1 MKTYKIF
8 FTDGF
13 KVSLVKDPAIEET
26 LLKFSKEEE
35 EKLHFFNDEKRIIYS
50 VAMIPNKLIFR
61 KDIKG
66 EPAQVFYDEK
76 AIEDFQQAYFRKSD
90 LSTNINHSEFNTQG
104 VFPFENWIVGE
115 DNKAELLGLNAPKG
129 SLVMGFKIDND
140 EVWNEIK
147 NGNLDGLS
155 IEGLTKIE
163 EITNTN
169 TNNKNE
175 KMSTETKLEKV
186 TKFFKELFA
195 DEAPAKTAEE
205 IAAEEAAALAA
216 KSSTEPT
223 KEEELQKQVDELT
236 AKNESLMA
244 ELSDLKAE
252 QVKAETELTTMKS
265 EKVEMTT
272 EIEKLKGEIVEVKMV
287 KNVPTPE
294 ADIPYEKMTNAQ
306 KVKFNRENKK

>member
-35 EKLHFFNDEKRIIYS
+35 GKLHFFNDEKRIIYS

-104 VFPFENWIVGE
+104 VFPFENWIVGD

-195 DEAPAKTAEE
+195 DETPAKTAEE
-205 IAAEEAAALAA
+205 IAAEEADALAA
-216 KSSTEPT
+216 KSSNEPT

-236 AKNESLMA
+236 AKNEALMA

-306 KVKFNRENKK
+306 KVKFNRENRK